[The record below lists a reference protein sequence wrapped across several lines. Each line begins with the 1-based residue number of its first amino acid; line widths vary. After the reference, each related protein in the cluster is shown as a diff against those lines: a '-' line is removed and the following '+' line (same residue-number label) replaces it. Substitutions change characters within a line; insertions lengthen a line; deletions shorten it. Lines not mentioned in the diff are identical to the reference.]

1 MERPNHPP
9 RHSHTMELLAAPAAD
24 HKNSLC
30 SFALPFIHAHSDIGE
45 KETKNPR
52 KDLAGFDGECSYEK
66 PQNDEL
72 LTGINVPVMWTVSS

>member
-9 RHSHTMELLAAPAAD
+9 ATATQWSSWQHPQLTTKIAS
-24 HKNSLC
+24 
-30 SFALPFIHAHSDIGE
+30 AHLHFRLFMLTQTGE